1 VATARRF
8 VVGLIGASV
17 GASLSPPLHEHE
29 ADQLGLRYIYQVI
42 DIDVLAMDPRDVG
55 ELVRRAADM
64 GFAGV
69 NITYPC
75 KQLVVP
81 HLHALSPDAEALG
94 AVNTVVFRDDGRSVG
109 HNTDWSGFAAGFR
122 RGLPDVP
129 VGHVVLLGAGGAG
142 TAVAYALLSLGVRR
156 LTVVDVDP
164 GRAIDLVTLISQAA
178 TIPGLDRE
186 RGMAEPGSLADLGA
200 HLATADGLVNASP
213 VGMTPRLGA
222 PLPLDLLEERL
233 WVADIVYRPLVTEL
247 LHHAKQIGCRTLDGG
262 DMVVFQAAAAFE
274 LFTGVRPDAGRMLR
288 HFAELTADAQVA

>member
-1 VATARRF
+1 LVALGRRF

-69 NITYPC
+69 NVTYPC

-94 AVNTVVFRDDGRSVG
+94 AVNTVVFSDGRSVG

-122 RGLPDVP
+122 RGLPDAP

-142 TAVAYALLSLGVRR
+142 TAVAYALMSLGVRR

-164 GRAIDLVTLISQAA
+164 GRAIELVTLINQAA
-178 TIPGLDRE
+178 TFPGLDRE
-186 RGMAEPGSLADLGA
+186 RGLAEPGSIADLGA

-222 PLPLDLLEERL
+222 PLPLDLLQERL

-247 LHHAKQIGCRTLDGG
+247 LHQAKQLGCRTLDGG

-274 LFTGVRPDAGRMLR
+274 LFTGVQPDAGRMLR
-288 HFAELTADAQVA
+288 HFAELTADAPVA

>member
-29 ADQLGLRYIYQVI
+29 ADRLGLRYIYQII
-42 DIDVLAMDPRDVG
+42 DIDLLAMDPRDVG

-81 HLHALSPDAEALG
+81 HLHSLSPDAAALG
-94 AVNTVVFRDDGRSVG
+94 AVNTVVFTADGRSVG

-129 VGHVVLLGAGGAG
+129 LDHVILLGAGGAG
-142 TAVAYALLSLGVRR
+142 TAVAYALMSLGVRR

-164 GRAIDLVTLISQAA
+164 ARAIDLVTLINQAA
-178 TIPGLDRE
+178 TFPGRD
-186 RGMAEPGSLADLGA
+186 GQSGTAEPGIIDDVGA

-213 VGMTPRLGA
+213 VGMTPRLGS
-222 PLPLDLLEERL
+222 PLPLDLLDERL

-247 LHHAKQIGCRTLDGG
+247 LHHAKQLGCRTLDGG
-262 DMVVFQAAAAFE
+262 DMVVYQAAAAFE
-274 LFTGVRPDAGRMLR
+274 LFTGVRPDADRMLR
-288 HFAELTADAQVA
+288 HFAELTADAAIA

>member
-1 VATARRF
+1 VALGRRF

-94 AVNTVVFRDDGRSVG
+94 AVNTVVFSDDGRSVG

-129 VGHVVLLGAGGAG
+129 VGQVVLLGAGGAG
-142 TAVAYALLSLGVRR
+142 TAVAYALMSLGARR
-156 LTVVDVDP
+156 LTVIDVDP
-164 GRAIDLVTLISQAA
+164 GRAIDLVTLINQAA
-178 TIPGLDRE
+178 IPGLDGE
-186 RGMAEPGSLADLGA
+186 RGTAEPGRFADLGA

-213 VGMTPRLGA
+213 VGMTPRLGV

-247 LHHAKQIGCRTLDGG
+247 LHQAKQLGCRTLDGG

-274 LFTGVRPDAGRMLR
+274 LFTGVRPDAARMLR
-288 HFAELTADAQVA
+288 HFAELTVDAPVA

>member
-1 VATARRF
+1 MAAGRRF

-81 HLHALSPDAEALG
+81 HLHELSPDAEALG
-94 AVNTVVFRDDGRSVG
+94 AVNTVVFRDRRSVG

-122 RGLPDVP
+122 RGLPHVP
-129 VGHVVLLGAGGAG
+129 VGRVVLLGAGGAG
-142 TAVAYALLSLGVRR
+142 TAVAYALMSLGVRR

-164 GRAIDLVTLISQAA
+164 GRAIDLVNLINQAA
-178 TIPGLDRE
+178 TIPELDGE
-186 RGMAEPGSLADLGA
+186 RGMAEPGSMADLGA
-200 HLATADGLVNASP
+200 HLAAADGLVNASP
-213 VGMTPRLGA
+213 VGMTPRMGA
-222 PLPLDLLEERL
+222 PLPLDLLHERL

-247 LHHAKQIGCRTLDGG
+247 LHQAKQLGCRNLDGG

-274 LFTGVRPDAGRMLR
+274 LFTGVQPDAGRMLR
-288 HFAELTADAQVA
+288 HFAELTADAAVA

>member
-1 VATARRF
+1 LVAAGRRF

-29 ADQLGLRYIYQVI
+29 ADQLGLRYIYQVV

-94 AVNTVVFRDDGRSVG
+94 AVNTVVFSNGRSVG

-142 TAVAYALLSLGVRR
+142 TAVAYALMSLGVRR

-164 GRAIDLVTLISQAA
+164 DRAIDLATLINQAA
-178 TIPGLDRE
+178 IPGLDRE
-186 RGMAEPGSLADLGA
+186 RGLAEPGTMADLGA

-222 PLPLDLLEERL
+222 PLPLDLLRERV

-247 LHHAKQIGCRTLDGG
+247 LHQAKQLGCQTLDGG

-274 LFTGVRPDAGRMLR
+274 LFTGVRPDTGRMLR
-288 HFAELTADAQVA
+288 HFAELTADTPVA

>member
-1 VATARRF
+1 LVALGRRF

-29 ADQLGLRYIYQVI
+29 ADQLGMRYIYQVI

-69 NITYPC
+69 NVTYPC

-94 AVNTVVFRDDGRSVG
+94 AVNTVVFSGGRSIG

-142 TAVAYALLSLGVRR
+142 TAVAYALMSLGVRR

-164 GRAIDLVTLISQAA
+164 GRAIDLVALINQAA
-178 TIPGLDRE
+178 TIPGLDGA
-186 RGMAEPGSLADLGA
+186 RGMAEPGRMADLGA

-222 PLPLDLLEERL
+222 PLPLDLLHERL

-247 LHHAKQIGCRTLDGG
+247 LHQAKQLGCRTLDGG

-274 LFTGVRPDAGRMLR
+274 LFTGVQPDTRRMLR
-288 HFAELTADAQVA
+288 HFAELTADAPVA

>member
-1 VATARRF
+1 MATARRF

-17 GASLSPPLHEHE
+17 GASLSPSLHEHE

-42 DIDVLAMDPRDVG
+42 DIDLLAMDPRDVG

-64 GFAGV
+64 GFAGL

-94 AVNTVVFRDDGRSVG
+94 AVNTVVFSNDGRSVG
-109 HNTDWSGFAAGFR
+109 HNTDWSGFATGFR

-142 TAVAYALLSLGVRR
+142 TAVAYALISLGARR

-164 GRAIDLVTLISQAA
+164 GRAIDLVTLINQAA
-178 TIPGLDRE
+178 IPGLDGE
-186 RGMAEPGSLADLGA
+186 RGTAEPGSFADLGA

-213 VGMTPRLGA
+213 VGMTPRLGV

-247 LHHAKQIGCRTLDGG
+247 LHQAKQLGCRTLDGG

-274 LFTGVRPDAGRMLR
+274 LFTGVRPDAARMLR
-288 HFAELTADAQVA
+288 HFAELTADAPVA